1 MASSS
6 LSFASSTLLPP
17 FPAPKS
23 PLLHRPSLA
32 AFSRSKPFL
41 RGTLCV
47 ARLGFR
53 PDPEIAESA
62 IRELVGRTESLI
74 YTIADAAVSS
84 SDTVAGTT
92 SAAKQN
98 NDWLSG
104 IANYMEAVLKVR
116 LCSD

>member
-6 LSFASSTLLPP
+6 LSFASSNILLP
-17 FPAPKS
+17 FPAPKF
-23 PLLHRPSLA
+23 PLLHRPCLGS
-32 AFSRSKPFL
+32 FSHSKPFL

-53 PDPEIAESA
+53 PDPESAESA
-62 IRELVGRTESLI
+62 IRELFGRAESLI

-84 SDTVAGTT
+84 SDTVAGATGAT
-92 SAAKQN
+92 KQN

-116 LCSD
+116 FRSD